1 MARRAD
7 QKKNI
12 FCLETHS
19 WFKRKDRTSVEP
31 VLDLLKNG
39 GHCDYLRRDVATREE
54 FKYFLD
60 QYFRGEYRNYPVLQ
74 LSFHGSDD
82 PPSIFLG
89 NKEQISLDDLAE
101 MINGQCSKR
110 VVYFGS
116 CSTMNVHA
124 NTLKKFM
131 RNTGALAVFGYRE
144 EVDWLQSSAFEMLIL
159 GNLQK
164 VSFTKQGVRSFD
176 RRLKEQAAHL
186 YKTLGFRLIT

>member
-31 VLDLLKNG
+31 VLDLLKSG
-39 GHCDYLRRDVATREE
+39 GRCDYLRRDVATREE
-54 FKYFLD
+54 FKYFLG
-60 QYFRGEYRNYPVLQ
+60 QYFRDEYRNYPVLQ

-89 NKEQISLDDLAE
+89 NDEPISLDDLAE
-101 MINGQCSKR
+101 MIDGQCSKR

-116 CSTMNVHA
+116 CSTN
-124 NTLKKFM
+124 LKI
-131 RNTGALAVFGYRE
+131 R
-144 EVDWLQSSAFEMLIL
+144 
-159 GNLQK
+159 
-164 VSFTKQGVRSFD
+164 
-176 RRLKEQAAHL
+176 
-186 YKTLGFRLIT
+186 